1 MNAHATRIEAGPIM
15 FQDFAAR
22 RFAFS
27 HVEPPRRPA
36 VEEAAE
42 LIDRYPNLRE
52 IELARLINLYRSLSA
67 LDSALIISDRR
78 LGSKLD
84 LFCGDHRPKLRAP
97 FRQYAALVLYGVLTI
112 GAVIWAWAVSS

>member
-1 MNAHATRIEAGPIM
+1 M

-22 RFAFS
+22 QFAFS
-27 HVEPPRRPA
+27 HVEAPRRPA

-42 LIDRYPNLRE
+42 LIARYPNLSE
-52 IELARLINLYRSLSA
+52 IELARLINLYRGFSA

-84 LFCGDHRPKLRAP
+84 RFCGDHRSKLRPA

-112 GAVIWAWAVSS
+112 GAVLWAWAVAS

>member
-1 MNAHATRIEAGPIM
+1 M

-22 RFAFS
+22 QFAFS
-27 HVEPPRRPA
+27 QVEAPRRPA

-42 LIDRYPNLRE
+42 LIDRYPNLSQ
-52 IELARLINLYRSLSA
+52 IGLARLIDLYRSFSA

-78 LGSKLD
+78 LGPKLD
-84 LFCGDHRPKLRAP
+84 RFCGDHRSKLRPP

-112 GAVIWAWAVSS
+112 GAVVWAWAVAS